1 MKYRLAN
8 ERDIEE
14 IGDLIKNAIDNM
26 ELHKIFQWDTVYPSK
41 KDFLL
46 DIKKKQLF
54 VGLSDDEIS
63 VLYVVNKECDDAY
76 KNGDW
81 EYKDCEYCIIHR
93 LCVNPKYQNKGIAK
107 ATLLHIEKE
116 LKKQNVEAI
125 RLDVFSQN
133 LFAISLYLN
142 NGYKK
147 VGNVYWRKGEFYL
160 LEKKL

>member
-1 MKYRLAN
+1 
-8 ERDIEE
+8 
-14 IGDLIKNAIDNM
+14 
-26 ELHKIFQWDTVYPSK
+26 
-41 KDFLL
+41 
-46 DIKKKQLF
+46 
-54 VGLSDDEIS
+54 
-63 VLYVVNKECDDAY
+63 
-76 KNGDW
+76 
-81 EYKDCEYCIIHR
+81 
-93 LCVNPKYQNKGIAK
+93 VNPKYQNKGIAK